1 MTFKDYIKQEIE
13 YNLNDGEYVE
23 NIAEDFNV
31 PVETIEEH
39 VEELVETV
47 AEAMS
52 NDDYISQTINE
63 WIADEIRDQ
72 LKSKLI
78 KGAN

>member
-1 MTFKDYIKQEIE
+1 MTFKDYIKEEIE

-23 NIAEDFNV
+23 NIAEDFSV
-31 PVETIEEH
+31 PVEAIEKH

-47 AEAMS
+47 AEAMN

-63 WIADEIRDQ
+63 WIADEIRNQ
-72 LKSKLI
+72 LKNKLR
-78 KGAN
+78 KEDN